1 MPRKK
6 IGLIHTSST
15 LIDVFQQLCDELIPD
30 VEVLNIADDSLI
42 KDVIASGSVTENVS
56 QRLIKHVQSAEAA
69 GADLIMVTCSSIGCA
84 AEAAQ
89 AWVSVP
95 VVRVDQAMA
104 DHAVSLAERI
114 GVVATLHTTLAPTVE
129 LIHHRAN
136 LAGKSVRVTARLC
149 EGAFDELLQGKPEVH
164 DGMVCQAIEEL
175 IQTVDVIVLA
185 QASMARCLAKLSSEL
200 SSKPILSSP
209 RMAIG
214 SIIDQLS
221 PDPSAIRRPQ
231 HP

>member
-30 VEVLNIADDSLI
+30 VEVLNIADDSLL
-42 KDVIASGSVTENVS
+42 KDVITSGSVTENVS
-56 QRLIKHVQSAEAA
+56 QRLIKHVQSVEAA
-69 GADLIMVTCSSIGCA
+69 GANLIMVTCSSIGCA
-84 AEAAQ
+84 AQAAQ

-114 GVVATLHTTLAPTVE
+114 GVVATLHTTLVPTVE
-129 LIHHRAN
+129 LIKHRAN
-136 LAGKSVRVTARLC
+136 LAGKSVEVMARLC
-149 EGAFDELLQGKPEVH
+149 EGAFAQLLQGKTEVH

-175 IQTVDVIVLA
+175 IKSVDVIVLA
-185 QASMARCLAKLSSEL
+185 QASMARCVAKLPNEL
-200 SSKPILSSP
+200 STKPILSSP
-209 RMAIG
+209 RMAIE
-214 SIIDQLS
+214 SIINRLI
-221 PDPSAIRRPQ
+221 PDENNNGHNRP
-231 HP
+231 